1 MAQGGILNYADD
13 FKKQW
18 HLSPWVVSKI
28 QTKIWHCGLCSM
40 IPLNKNDSTEKK
52 IRQIAKQLKAN
63 GAVINQIAEDIAD
76 KKGKKAPVV
85 AINPSL
91 N

>member
-1 MAQGGILNYADD
+1 MTPI
-13 FKKQW
+13 
-18 HLSPWVVSKI
+18 
-28 QTKIWHCGLCSM
+28 
-40 IPLNKNDSTEKK
+40 NKNDSTEKK

-63 GAVINQIAEDIAD
+63 GAVINQIGEDIAD